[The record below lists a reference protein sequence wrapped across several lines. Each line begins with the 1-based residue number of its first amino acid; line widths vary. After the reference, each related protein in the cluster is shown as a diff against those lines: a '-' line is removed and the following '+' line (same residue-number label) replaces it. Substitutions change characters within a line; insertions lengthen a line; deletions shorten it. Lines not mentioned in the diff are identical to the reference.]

1 MRIGQERSSRSL
13 GIVDV
18 PTADT
23 HSGEHDLTWCAEW
36 HERQML
42 VDDIDVHIVDRAT
55 QRNTFAVGRPA
66 HDLVIGV
73 VRGLGEPVR
82 VNQLDAG
89 LRREPA
95 LRKLLLER
103 LASDRHAS
111 QVRQLARLLRKIGQ
125 HDLKIGRHDLNDSDP
140 CVSYLAHE
148 TLRVEDYLLLDDESP
163 ATDKKR
169 GDQLP

>member
-1 MRIGQERSSRSL
+1 
-13 GIVDV
+13 
-18 PTADT
+18 
-23 HSGEHDLTWCAEW
+23 
-36 HERQML
+36 
-42 VDDIDVHIVDRAT
+42 DVHIADRGTERSRVAI
-55 QRNTFAVGRPA
+55 RRPVHA
-66 HDLVIGV
+66 LVIGV
-73 VRGLGEPVR
+73 IRGRGGPVR
-82 VNQLDAG
+82 VNPLDAG

-140 CVSYLAHE
+140 CVSYLADE

-163 ATDKKR
+163 ATDQKR
-169 GDQLP
+169 GNQ